1 MIQIQRKLAALGLL
15 ISYCFSM
22 FSIFYKNDSIYF
34 RIVNAIQYTIVT
46 SLNLLVLLNIDRFC
60 CCKKKKTTEKA
71 KEEEDQENKT
81 ELSIEEEGKR
91 LFDFISQE
99 KSAILKIK
107 ELADQGNKDA
117 EKLLEI
123 VIQRIKEINQL
134 LNIK

>member
-1 MIQIQRKLAALGLL
+1 MQIRRILAALGLF
-15 ISYCFSM
+15 ISYCFAM